1 MKLTKRFFA
10 IFCCVLVIFLVG
22 CNNDKGKTDVGDNS
36 GEISADAGNN
46 NGEVKTQE
54 LSKKFTAQNVEALDC
69 DDTFANAYNEISAN
83 LVKTAYKGDNT
94 LISPLSI
101 ELAFSML
108 TNGAVDKSQVE
119 LETFLGGL
127 DIETLNK
134 YNKKYVEGVVADKD
148 LSFNVANSIW
158 LKNDKNLSVKD
169 AFLQT
174 NANYYS
180 AQVYSSNFDDATKND
195 INDWVSKN
203 TNGMI
208 KQVIDKIDESTIFYL
223 INALCMEAEWQ
234 AKFIENEVIEQDFT
248 NLDGSKS
255 KVEMMQDS
263 EYNYIEGEKATGFMK
278 RYKGGRY
285 AFCGLLPNEGV
296 DFAEFVN
303 SLSGE
308 TLTKYL
314 TTTSE
319 EVIIKMPKMKVEYEV
334 NLIDVLKKL
343 GVTEIFNSTLAN
355 LTNLATY
362 KDANIFISMAK
373 HKTFMEVDTNGTKA
387 AAVTIIGGD
396 TAAAPS
402 EHQPK
407 RVTLDRPFVYGIID
421 TQTKMPIFIGTQTK
435 F

>member
-1 MKLTKRFFA
+1 MKLIKKVLA
-10 IFCCVLVIFLVG
+10 VIFSIALLFLVG
-22 CNNDKGKTDVGDNS
+22 CNNGKVNA
-36 GEISADAGNN
+36 E
-46 NGEVKTQE
+46 E
-54 LSKKFTAQNVEALDC
+54 LSKKFTAQNVETLDC
-69 DDTFANAYNEISAN
+69 DDVFARAYNEISAN
-83 LVKTAYKGDNT
+83 LVKTAYDGNNT

-108 TNGAVDKSQVE
+108 TNGAVDASREQ
-119 LETFLGGL
+119 LESFLGGL

-134 YNKKYVEGVVADKD
+134 YNKKYVESVVNNKD

-158 LKNDKNLSVKD
+158 LKNDENLSVKD
-169 AFLQT
+169 TFLQT
-174 NANYYS
+174 NANYYN
-180 AQVYSSNFDDATKND
+180 AQVYSADFDNTTKND
-195 INDWVSKN
+195 INNWVSKN

-208 KQVIDKIDESTIFYL
+208 KKIIDKIDENTIFYL
-223 INALCMEAEWQ
+223 INALCMDAEWL
-234 AKFIENEVIEQDFT
+234 AKFDEDDVIDQDFT
-248 NLDGSKS
+248 NLDGSKT
-255 KVEMMQDS
+255 KVKMMRDS

-308 TLTKYL
+308 TLTNYL

-319 EVIIKMPKMKVEYEV
+319 EVIIKMPKMKVEYDL
-334 NLIDVLKKL
+334 NLIDVLQKL
-343 GVTEIFNSTLAN
+343 GVTEIFNPTLSN
-355 LTNLATY
+355 LTNMATY

-387 AAVTIIGGD
+387 AAVTIIAGD
-396 TAAAPS
+396 AAAAGPS

-407 RVTLDRPFVYGIID
+407 YVTLDRPFVYGIID
-421 TQTKMPIFIGTQTK
+421 TETKMPIFIGTQTK